1 MKKRLFSVL
10 AVLLIATMVISPVSA
25 GAAIKL
31 SGVQFSLGSLIAS
44 GFASGLGNTDVTIEL
59 EGTGIPVISCIN
71 NGGNVV
77 PGQSAP
83 KVTATG
89 TQELDGDDPV
99 RKNGRSPFLTETD
112 DPETIAWDVAGCP
125 NANWTGHI
133 DFIFWTKAKIS
144 VYNLAGDLLAT
155 KNYTCQTTRYP
166 ASVTCTEV
174 K

>member
-1 MKKRLFSVL
+1 
-10 AVLLIATMVISPVSA
+10 MVISPVSA

-44 GFASGLGNTDVTIEL
+44 GFASGLGNTDVIVEL

-71 NGGNVV
+71 NGGNTV

-89 TQELDGDDPV
+89 TQELDGDDPI
-99 RKNGRSPFLTETD
+99 RKNGRSPFFTETD
-112 DPETIAWDVAGCP
+112 DPEYLPGLEAGCP
-125 NANWTGHI
+125 GANWTGHI
-133 DFIFWTKAKIS
+133 DFIFWTNAKIS
-144 VYNLAGDLLAT
+144 VYNLTGDLLAE
-155 KNYTCQTTRYP
+155 KSYTCETTRYP
-166 ASVTCTEV
+166 ANVICTEV